1 MILGI
6 ILFVLFLRFMN
17 KMYDK
22 ACKHNLKIVGNYLY
36 EVIKAANRG

>member
-6 ILFVLFLRFMN
+6 VLFILFIRFIS

>member
-1 MILGI
+1 MVLGI
-6 ILFVLFLRFMN
+6 ILFILFIKGIN

-36 EVIKAANRG
+36 EVIRAANRG

>member
-1 MILGI
+1 MILSV
-6 ILFVLFLRFMN
+6 ILFVLFIKFLC

-36 EVIKAANRG
+36 EIIKTTNRG